1 MDQIM
6 AKPRKA
12 ENHMINGTRILKV
25 GESNFKLPGTPTALG
40 YAKNYQPSRLL
51 VISSPVSHFSMK

>member
-25 GESNFKLPGTPTALG
+25 VGSNFKAPGAPTAPG
-40 YAKNYQPSRLL
+40 CAKNYQPSRLP
-51 VISSPVSHFSMK
+51 VISPPVSHLSMV